1 MLFIVFFKCSGDHR
15 DLHVLTHAFP
25 TRRSSER
32 NSGPD
37 AGFAQ
42 LFHNRWCILTPD
54 ERTEAFA
61 VERLSAFWSR
71 LGANVEVMDPKH
83 HDLVLAVTS
92 HLPHLIAYTIVGTA
106 SDMESVTRSE
116 VIKYS
121 AGGFRDFNRIAASR
135 SEENQS
141 ELQSLMRI
149 SYGVFR
155 LK

>member
-92 HLPHLIAYTIVGTA
+92 HLPHLIAYTLVGTA
-106 SDMESVTRSE
+106 SDMESVTRSA
-116 VIKYS
+116 VTKDS
-121 AGGFRDFNRIAASR
+121 ARGCPDVPRTPPPHPPLSAHPPHAHTTHGPAH
-135 SEENQS
+135 
-141 ELQSLMRI
+141 
-149 SYGVFR
+149 
-155 LK
+155 